1 MAFAGMIGFKGANQG
16 DREGDGRI
24 VPGSIKQHNTGRGGA
39 SRRKAG
45 SMKGRRSVVGANG
58 GEGRITATVPP
69 IGLPVEAVA
78 LTVRSC
84 HKVTPADSFA

>member
-1 MAFAGMIGFKGANQG
+1 
-16 DREGDGRI
+16 
-24 VPGSIKQHNTGRGGA
+24 
-39 SRRKAG
+39 
-45 SMKGRRSVVGANG
+45 MKGRRSVVGANG